1 MYEDLEKELSRI
13 NKKLDFVILYII
25 ILGFIEVVLKS
36 DIFKAFL
43 AGLTGD

>member
-1 MYEDLEKELSRI
+1 MDQI
-13 NKKLDFVILYII
+13 NKKLDFIILYII
-25 ILGFIEVVLKS
+25 ILGLIEVVLKS

>member
-1 MYEDLEKELSRI
+1 MYEKELDRI

-43 AGLTGD
+43 AWLMEG